1 MVVACVA
8 PLPYPNCTDHV
19 SLFTTVV
26 FVLTSVT
33 PNRCFYEGALPNCAM
48 PDNVTEA
55 NGFLP
60 VQPNAMGNF
69 SEFHG
74 ELAVSGRVNMTVA
87 QTVTTVYLQANA
99 SGEVRVYQ
107 DGVVV
112 RGIDDHS
119 LDRLVIG
126 GQNVSVL
133 NVTANEITFPASNY
147 RRTTLEDVTVGA
159 PIHFSPHNGAASVV
173 LDQSTLTNVR
183 GNFVSL
189 LHPSGTLE
197 INGPTEVLVLP
208 QTRGITFET
217 TGTASAILDVSELT
231 GIFGE
236 EYLVEFEAG
245 DLVVQAL
252 EAKELADTLILPTI
266 VAVVTV
272 ILAWGD
278 RLRS

>member
-1 MVVACVA
+1 
-8 PLPYPNCTDHV
+8 
-19 SLFTTVV
+19 
-26 FVLTSVT
+26 
-33 PNRCFYEGALPNCAM
+33 M

-60 VQPNAMGNF
+60 VQPNSMGNF

-87 QTVTTVYLQANA
+87 QAVTTVYLQANA
-99 SGEVRVYQ
+99 TGEVRLYQ

-112 RGIDDHS
+112 RGVDDHN

-126 GQNVSVL
+126 GQNVSL
-133 NVTANEITFPASNY
+133 MNVTANQLVFPFSNY
-147 RRTTLEDVTVGA
+147 RHTKLADVTVAA
-159 PIHFSPHNGAASVV
+159 PIHFSPHNGAASVL
-173 LDQSTLTNVR
+173 LDQSILTNVR

-189 LHPSGTLE
+189 LHPSGTVE

-208 QTRGITFET
+208 QTLGVEFAT
-217 TGTASAILDVSELT
+217 TGNARAILDVSELT

-236 EYLVEFEAG
+236 KYLVEFEAG

-252 EAKELADTLILPTI
+252 EAKELADALILPTI

-278 RLRS
+278 RLSS